1 MKEGDPRG
9 WRKIKHEGG
18 WLKIDK
24 TFRKVRSEKN
34 EGRGSTWLEKN

>member
-18 WLKIDK
+18 WPKIDK
-24 TFRKVRSEKN
+24 DIQKSK
-34 EGRGSTWLEKN
+34 K